1 MPAVITIP
9 TPQWQQQQQQQEQ
22 EQQKKKKEEEED
34 QKPKKQYQ
42 SLHYDEALLLLRFIS
57 SNDSISFMSYCDTH
71 MDVLGGKGTDK
82 RQKMKNHIQYWRKE
96 GKLPSKYNDPS
107 YPEELVRF
115 VSFKLSMMAK
125 QKAEN
130 RTNNNNKTNNN
141 SSNNSSNRKGNET
154 PRNETSDKN
163 SNSKEENKKPRFSS
177 PTITSLSSSSMK
189 KLPTSPNDK
198 VCGKPSNV
206 GGNFVVSL

>member
-130 RTNNNNKTNNN
+130 RANNNNTTNNNNNNN
-141 SSNNSSNRKGNET
+141 SSSNRKG
-154 PRNETSDKN
+154 NETSDKN

-189 KLPTSPNDK
+189 KLPTSPNDE